1 MKKRI
6 LSLLLAFL
14 MAFSMIPGQT
24 FAADGAEEPTE
35 TPTEA
40 PDAHAAVLAEVDN
53 TCCTMYNGIHD
64 ATCEN
69 YTCPNCGTGPWH
81 EVCPEIEEPPTETPT
96 EPAKHPM
103 IGKLVAATSSAGSY
117 YEAPGENMHFVN
129 NIYFADR
136 MEIVAVGEKSGT
148 TYYQL
153 KASGCNWKADSL
165 GDVLLYDGI
174 WVKESYVVLLVYCE
188 VCKDYN
194 CGIDHSKPED
204 NCDKCDDPECD
215 GT

>member
-96 EPAKHPM
+96 EPHDRQ
-103 IGKLVAATSSAGSY
+103 AGGGY
-117 YEAPGENMHFVN
+117 VLCGQLL
-129 NIYFADR
+129 R
-136 MEIVAVGEKSGT
+136 GT
-148 TYYQL
+148 RRKYAFCQQHL
-153 KASGCNWKADSL
+153 FC
-165 GDVLLYDGI
+165 
-174 WVKESYVVLLVYCE
+174 
-188 VCKDYN
+188 
-194 CGIDHSKPED
+194 
-204 NCDKCDDPECD
+204 
-215 GT
+215 